1 MNAKQLAML
10 QRRKEVAE
18 RYLGFET
25 QTEIGAALGVSQ
37 KTVSRDLESLRQ
49 EWLTNSKEAI
59 DRIIARQLAKLDLLE
74 AKYWQAWERSLTGRE
89 IRSGKIVKNGDAGHV
104 REAGSNR
111 FEPRDGNPIF
121 LHGVER
127 CIRARAEI
135 LGIMRP
141 RTCELAVTA
150 I

>member
-37 KTVSRDLESLRQ
+37 KTVSRDLEAMRQ

-74 AKYWQAWERSLTGRE
+74 AKWSISQLMPRFLR
-89 IRSGKIVKNGDAGHV
+89 RDFLLDAVEKPGQLYSV
-104 REAGSNR
+104 EL
-111 FEPRDGNPIF
+111 P
-121 LHGVER
+121 VER
-127 CIRARAEI
+127 AR
-135 LGIMRP
+135 GFVR
-141 RTCELAVTA
+141 
-150 I
+150 